1 MKQTLLLI
9 DDEERMLD
17 LLSLYLTPLGYTCV
31 KKSSAH
37 TGIEYAIHENI
48 DLILLDVMM
57 PEMSGWDVCTE
68 IKKEKDIP
76 IIMLTARADKQDIVT
91 GLTMGA
97 DDYITKPFD
106 EEILVARIEAVL
118 RRSGRKKRLQFN
130 DLMLNSDSFE
140 VHYQDKEL
148 LLTKKEFG
156 LLQLFLSNPNKVYSR
171 ENLIYSVWN
180 NELNIEDR
188 TVDSHV
194 RNLRD
199 KLRKANVPVEKHL
212 KTVWGVGYKWLDV

>member
-1 MKQTLLLI
+1 MNQTLLLI

-17 LLSLYLTPLGYTCV
+17 LLSLYLSPLGYTCV
-31 KKSSAH
+31 KKSSAR
-37 TGIEYAIHENI
+37 TGIEYAIHQNI

-76 IIMLTARADKQDIVT
+76 IIMLTARTDKQDILT

-118 RRSGRKKRLQFN
+118 RRSGRKKQLQFKG
-130 DLMLNSDSFE
+130 LMLNNDSFE

-148 LLTKKEFG
+148 LLTKKEFA
-156 LLQLFLSNPNKVYSR
+156 LLQLFLSHPNKVYTR
-171 ENLIYSVWN
+171 ENLISSVWN

-199 KLRKANVPVEKHL
+199 KLRQANVPVEKYL
-212 KTVWGVGYKWLDV
+212 KTVWGIGYKWLDV